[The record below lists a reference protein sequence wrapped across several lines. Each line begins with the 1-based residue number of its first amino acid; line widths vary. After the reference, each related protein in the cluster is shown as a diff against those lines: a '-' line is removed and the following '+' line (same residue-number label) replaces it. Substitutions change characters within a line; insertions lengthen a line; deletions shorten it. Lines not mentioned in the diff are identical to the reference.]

1 VREYFANETL
11 PEVGTKCEAS
21 VSLYGNETA
30 EEAFEPI
37 ANFSKRGV
45 EVDDERALLNAMKV
59 LSAKRAP
66 RLGH

>member
-1 VREYFANETL
+1 MNGTL

-21 VSLYGNETA
+21 VSLFGNETA

-37 ANFSKRGV
+37 ANFSKRGL
-45 EVDDERALLNAMKV
+45 EMEDERALLNAVKV
-59 LSAKRAP
+59 LSTKRLP